1 MTRSNKKV
9 NPYSIKEIAPH
20 IAGILLI
27 WGGVFHLIDG
37 VLLHYGLALPS
48 SILKNSTF
56 DPYFFNKAAITTEAV
71 LGFIE
76 IVLGIGI
83 YRKNKKSMV
92 IAVLLV
98 FILVVKCVFFRS
110 LPLVIL
116 VEVFFL
122 FMFILALAYHE
133 KDNSNSI
140 RKLKQLVAWLSVI
153 LSLCFGIFGS
163 YMLRHQYTNLNTI
176 IDAIYYTISTYSTV
190 GYGDITP
197 ITDETKIFTSVMIII
212 GIGSFMT
219 TLTFVFAPMVENKL
233 KGIFNIM
240 EKITNIKDHVIIC
253 GYTKLSKA
261 IIANLNKNNI
271 PYIVID
277 ISAERAGELKE
288 INANFIIGS
297 PSMKDVLHKANI
309 ENAKAVMCVYE
320 NDAENIITI
329 MAVKDILSQIKRGKE
344 IKITT
349 RVEND
354 YNIEKYNLIGVDKI
368 VSPFVLV
375 ADSMLDGVI

>member
-1 MTRSNKKV
+1 
-9 NPYSIKEIAPH
+9 
-20 IAGILLI
+20 
-27 WGGVFHLIDG
+27 
-37 VLLHYGLALPS
+37 
-48 SILKNSTF
+48 
-56 DPYFFNKAAITTEAV
+56 
-71 LGFIE
+71 
-76 IVLGIGI
+76 
-83 YRKNKKSMV
+83 
-92 IAVLLV
+92 
-98 FILVVKCVFFRS
+98 
-110 LPLVIL
+110 
-116 VEVFFL
+116 
-122 FMFILALAYHE
+122 
-133 KDNSNSI
+133 
-140 RKLKQLVAWLSVI
+140 
-153 LSLCFGIFGS
+153 
-163 YMLRHQYTNLNTI
+163 
-176 IDAIYYTISTYSTV
+176 
-190 GYGDITP
+190 
-197 ITDETKIFTSVMIII
+197 
-212 GIGSFMT
+212 MT